1 MATWNTRGLRGSTLE
16 DMVNRTNEKY
26 AEAGLALIQKIPTP
40 ITPIKMDKNSRQ
52 ITLAFF
58 EQKSTVDYI
67 GAVQGIPVC
76 FDAKECAV
84 DTFSLQNI
92 HPHQVEFM
100 RQFEKQGGISFFLI
114 YFSVRD
120 EYYYLPFDML
130 YYFWERSQK
139 GGRKSFRY
147 DELNPEYII
156 PKKSGIMIPYL
167 DMLQKD
173 LSEGDD
179 V

>member
-1 MATWNTRGLRGSTLE
+1 MQNK
-16 DMVNRTNEKY
+16 VK
-26 AEAGLALIQKIPTP
+26 
-40 ITPIKMDKNSRQ
+40 KMDN
-52 ITLAFF
+52 LFC
-58 EQKSTVDYI
+58 V
-67 GAVQGIPVC
+67 
-76 FDAKECAV
+76 
-84 DTFSLQNI
+84 SLF
-92 HPHQVEFM
+92 VL
-100 RQFEKQGGISFFLI
+100 FFLI
-114 YFSVRD
+114 YFSGRD

-173 LSEGDD
+173 LSERDD